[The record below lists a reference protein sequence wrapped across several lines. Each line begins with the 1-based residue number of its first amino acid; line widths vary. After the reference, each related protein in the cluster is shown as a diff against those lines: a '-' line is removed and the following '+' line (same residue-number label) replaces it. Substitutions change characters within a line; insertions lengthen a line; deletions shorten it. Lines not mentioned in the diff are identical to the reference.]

1 MKRLGKIYWRR
12 GVAAL
17 SVVIAIF
24 FAGIYL
30 TLATE
35 SGTRWAFAQL
45 EMYIPIQI
53 KIAQGNLINGLA
65 IEAVQY
71 KDQDISISAQNSVV
85 NLDLWLLLFNQQL
98 KISEL
103 SSDSIQV
110 TTKTSESPSNNTL
123 LVLPSLPFTVELKRL
138 NIDNI
143 KINDLDPMSLLAERI
158 TFAQQSLSW
167 QSLVYAFQDISLQS
181 SGNWQ
186 SGSIKPSLNTRIE
199 WQRDAINGSLDL
211 QGPLNRLN
219 LKHDFYLND
228 VHVFSTGSI
237 AINALNDINIKLN
250 NELDPLLIEG
260 LSIEKANLKVNTNL
274 EDVDFSLTA
283 QLNQPQTGAIQLT
296 SEGSGPITHGF
307 KITSQID
314 ILSGHI
320 TALSDVSLQP
330 ELIVKNTFKGNSL
343 HFAELSFWPLDAQL
357 TANIK
362 GQLNAQIRNN
372 VQWSLPE
379 LSLEGTLAENPL
391 ILELAAKNDAEIIE
405 ISKLNAYHI
414 NDKLAARAILNKNYL
429 TGSGVLKVA
438 DWQHYLRNLK
448 GDSEVEFQIATDLNH
463 WQENNHITLL
473 ANSDKLSIGKFDLG
487 GITLNLKN
495 EGHLFEASL
504 AGEFLQQGQLA
515 MQNLNQQL
523 SGKIYQDRVTIEGNA
538 NSQLIF
544 QGKSIELP
552 PIAVSAH
559 WQAKGEKQ
567 ADLKLTAN
575 DTNLKLNSQ
584 ITLARNQQLQGEISL
599 LSPHLKWLQEF
610 SPRIKDIDGHLEV
623 HTLIAGK
630 SESPSIETNLFLDVA
645 DLNIIDPNIALQ
657 QIKLKGALNAL
668 GEMTYQGTA
677 KQQNKPINIDG
688 RGWIFGD
695 NSPRFNVHID
705 AEKLSA
711 NTPKIEVA
719 VSPNIDI
726 AYANQNI
733 AIKGV
738 VTIPNADIEVS
749 QLPNPSFNVSPDVVV
764 VGRKTKS
771 KETALGH
778 NIDLDLIINDNTLI
792 KAAGLATK
800 LKGKL
805 HYKSQTNRADYIQG
819 KLFMV
824 DGRLNSSG
832 QDLFIKKGELIFT
845 GSPDNPS
852 LDIIAMRK
860 ITSPEIEVGL
870 HITGTVKDMKT
881 EITSSPLIDSSKAL
895 SYLAFGKDITQD
907 TETSDSNAQLMSA
920 AMSLGIGQSSQ
931 LIQNLRRST
940 GLDELAAI
948 ANDSGSASLI
958 AGKQLSSKLFARYRY
973 DIAEALGILMLR
985 YTINQQ
991 WSIEAESGN
1000 NTSVDV
1006 LYRLND

>member
-1 MKRLGKIYWRR
+1 MKRLGTIYWRR
-12 GVAAL
+12 GIAAL
-17 SVVIAIF
+17 SVVIAILF
-24 FAGIYL
+24 GGIYI

-35 SGTRWAFAQL
+35 TGTRWAFAQL
-45 EMYIPIQI
+45 EMYIPIHI
-53 KIAQGNLINGLA
+53 KVVHGNLINGLA
-65 IEAVQY
+65 IEVVEYQN
-71 KDQDISISAQNSVV
+71 QDISINAKNSVI

-103 SSDSIQV
+103 SSDSIEI
-110 TTKTSESPSNNTL
+110 TTKTSESSSNNTL
-123 LVLPSLPFTVELKRL
+123 LVLPSLPFTIELKRL
-138 NIDNI
+138 NLDNI
-143 KINDLDPMSLLAERI
+143 KINDFDPMSVLAERI

-181 SGNWQ
+181 NGDWQ
-186 SGSIKPSLNTRIE
+186 SGSIRQSLNTRIE

-211 QGPLNRLN
+211 QGPLNQLN
-219 LKHDFYLND
+219 LKHDFYLTD

-237 AINALNDINIKLN
+237 AINALNDINIELD

-260 LSIEKANLKVNTNL
+260 LNIEKANLKVNTNL
-274 EDVDFSLTA
+274 QDVDFSLTA
-283 QLNQPQTGAIQLT
+283 QLNQPQTGAIKLT

-307 KITSQID
+307 KIISQID

-320 TALSDVSLQP
+320 TALSDVSLHP
-330 ELIVKNTFKGNSL
+330 ELIVKNTFEGTSL

-362 GQLNAQIRNN
+362 GQLNVQIRNN

-391 ILELAAKNDAEIIE
+391 ILELAAKNDTEIIE
-405 ISKLNAYHI
+405 ITKLNAYHI
-414 NDKLAARAILNKNYL
+414 NDKLAARAILNKKYL

-463 WQENNHITLL
+463 WQESNHITLL
-473 ANSDKLSIGKFDLG
+473 ANSEKLSIGTFDLG
-487 GITLNLKN
+487 GITLNLQN
-495 EGHLFEASL
+495 EGHLFEASF
-504 AGEFLQQGQLA
+504 ASEFLQQGKLA
-515 MQNLNQQL
+515 MQNLNQQI
-523 SGKIYQDRVTIEGNA
+523 SGNISQDKVTIEGNA

-567 ADLKLTAN
+567 AEIKLTSN
-575 DTNLKLNSQ
+575 DTNLELNSQ
-584 ITLARNQQLQGEISL
+584 ITLARNHQLQGEITL

-610 SPRIKDIDGHLEV
+610 SPRIKDIDGYLEV
-623 HTLIAGK
+623 NSLIAGRF
-630 SESPSIETNLFLDVA
+630 ESPSIETNLLLEVA

-657 QIKLKGALNAL
+657 QIKLNGALNAL

-733 AIKGV
+733 AIKGAI
-738 VTIPNADIEVS
+738 TIPNADIEVS
-749 QLPNPSFNVSPDVVV
+749 QLPNPSFNVSPDVIV
-764 VGRKTKS
+764 VGRKSKS
-771 KETALGH
+771 KETTLEH
-778 NIDLDLIINDNTLI
+778 IIDLDVIINDNTLI

-805 HYKSQTNRADYIQG
+805 HYKSQTNRADHIQG

-870 HITGTVKDMKT
+870 HITGTLKDMKT

-948 ANDSGSASLI
+948 TNDSGSASLI